1 MESSVA
7 TTTKPITA
15 EDLWKMPNDQRRELV
30 RGELR
35 MMAPS
40 GFDHGAIIDNLH
52 VLLSVYV
59 KAKKLGKVVGAE
71 TGFKL
76 TRNPDTVRGA
86 DIAFIAAARLPAKG
100 RPVGFWD
107 GAPDLAVEVIS
118 PGDTLKEVEE
128 KATDYL
134 DAGARLVWVVNPRN
148 RTITVHRADRNKLL
162 LRESDTLEGGEVVP
176 GFQCA
181 VADVFA

>member
-1 MESSVA
+1 MA

-52 VLLSVYV
+52 FLLTAHER
-59 KAKKLGKVVGAE
+59 KKKLGKVLGAE
-71 TGFKL
+71 TGFRL
-76 TRNPDTVRGA
+76 ARNPDTVRGA
-86 DIAFIAAARLPAKG
+86 DISFIAAARLPAKG

-128 KATDYL
+128 KAADYL
-134 DAGARLVWVVNPRN
+134 AGGAKLVWVVNPRN
-148 RTITVHRADRNKLL
+148 GTITVHRVDGNKLV
-162 LRESDTLEGGEVVP
+162 LRESDTLDGGDVVP
-176 GFQCA
+176 GFECA

>member
-1 MESSVA
+1 MA

-15 EDLWKMPNDQRRELV
+15 EDLWRMPNDQRRELV
-30 RGELR
+30 RGEIR
-35 MMAPS
+35 TMAPS

-52 VLLSVYV
+52 FLLTGYV
-59 KAKKLGKVVGAE
+59 RKNKLGKVLGAE

-76 TRNPDTVRGA
+76 ARNPDTVRGA

-118 PGDTLKEVEE
+118 PSDTLKEVDE
-128 KATDYL
+128 KAADYVA
-134 DAGARLVWVVNPRN
+134 AGARLVWIVNPRN
-148 RTITVHRADRNKLL
+148 RTIIIHDGGGTPLV
-162 LRESDTLEGGEVVP
+162 LRESDVLNGGNVVP
-176 GFQCA
+176 GFECA